1 VEASIRKY
9 EQPSPG
15 SQPLKFATLYSQN
28 TWSQFEKCLWKQNI
42 LYWRNPSYNA
52 IRMFFTILSAL
63 LLGSIFW
70 NIGSKRYESFMIL
83 LVIRKIILSLI
94 KTKATKAVIIIIII
108 TMSLD
113 NRYYTE
119 KQLNK

>member
-70 NIGSKRYESFMIL
+70 NIGSKRYESFMIS

>member
-1 VEASIRKY
+1 
-9 EQPSPG
+9 
-15 SQPLKFATLYSQN
+15 
-28 TWSQFEKCLWKQNI
+28 

-70 NIGSKRYESFMIL
+70 NIGSKRYESFMIS

-94 KTKATKAVIIIIII
+94 KTKAIIIII

-113 NRYYTE
+113 IVQRNNSTRDGNYGCIFFFIIVPWGE
-119 KQLNK
+119 KCIFGTTGCFSRKDSVL